1 MLSRALSADI
11 IVKIYNDSYL
21 SPSALK
27 LDVYL
32 SALKGAVWK
41 PLAGDNGMS
50 DKIRRSLERS
60 YLNRVNSL
68 LNPKDDKPAQSS
80 LMQLL
85 FASRS
90 GDSNK
95 DSDALLYLV
104 QHLDDIAQFVDSQE
118 AGAKGI
124 DKLHYQDLQRQI
136 KLIRERR
143 TTVK

>member
-1 MLSRALSADI
+1 M
-11 IVKIYNDSYL
+11 
-21 SPSALK
+21 
-27 LDVYL
+27 
-32 SALKGAVWK
+32 WK

-90 GDSNK
+90 GASNK